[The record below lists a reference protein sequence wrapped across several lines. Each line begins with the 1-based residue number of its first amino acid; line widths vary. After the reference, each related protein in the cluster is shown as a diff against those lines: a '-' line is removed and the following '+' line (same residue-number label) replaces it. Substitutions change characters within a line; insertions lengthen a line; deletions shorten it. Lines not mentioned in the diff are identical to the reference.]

1 MAKARQM
8 TDWDH
13 TAAICATIL
22 NVNRDPKKSQP
33 VDPAK
38 LNPFRRTVAETKK
51 PVIKLSSEDSMKVL
65 KQVFIE
71 RKIPDLNEL
80 ANK

>member
-33 VDPAK
+33 IDPAK
-38 LNPFRRTVAETKK
+38 LNPFRRAVPETKK
-51 PVIKLSSEDSMKVL
+51 PVIKLSSEESMKVL

-71 RKIPDLNEL
+71 RKMPDINAL
-80 ANK
+80 AKK